1 MNGLGWSMHDGVLH
15 VDATAHY
22 SSVEGW
28 GIHLFNYMA
37 RRLRSA
43 LIDLQIWDLSRPFR
57 SDQLPAGPEFVYASA
72 PDIFGGRRGWG
83 PLFIAWDTNLL
94 LDYFKFGSSLWQGCD
109 LPDQLGE
116 EYAGELEGLQFLVA
130 LWVLRDIR
138 FIILPATIT
147 DAKRKLTEERWA
159 SRLNAF
165 REFVSALQL
174 VSDDPPELDLPSRDG
189 LLVLP
194 ERMLEQ
200 AVSEIPPGFDR
211 ALVSSAARMGLHV
224 FLTRDKGILRH
235 RDALRPFGLL
245 LASPLDIFEEL
256 LACGA
261 FHCML
266 EPPLCAYWPMPDQMR
281 VGHLIRALPSPAG

>member
-1 MNGLGWSMHDGVLH
+1 MRDGILH

-22 SSVEGW
+22 SSLEEW

-43 LIDLQIWDLSRPFR
+43 LTDLQMWDPSRPLR
-57 SDQLPAGPEFVYASA
+57 DDQVPAGPDFVYASA
-72 PDIFGGRRGWG
+72 TAIFGRRRGRG

-94 LDYFKFGSSLWQGCD
+94 LDYFNFGSSLWQGRD
-109 LPDQLGE
+109 LPDHLEE
-116 EYAGELEGLQFLVA
+116 EYTGELEGLQFLVA

-147 DAKRKLTEERWA
+147 DAKTKLTQKRRA

-165 REFVSALQL
+165 REFTSALQL
-174 VSDDPPELDLPSRDG
+174 VSDDPPEVNLPSRDG
-189 LLVLP
+189 LPVLP
-194 ERMLEQ
+194 EKMLER

-211 ALVSSAARMGLHV
+211 ALVSSATRMGLHV

-235 RDALRPFGLL
+235 RDTLRPFGLF

-266 EPPLCAYWPMPDQMR
+266 EPRCAYWPMPDQMR
-281 VGHLIRALPSPAG
+281 VGHLIRALASPAG

>member
-1 MNGLGWSMHDGVLH
+1 MNRLGWSMHDGILH
-15 VDATAHY
+15 VDATADY
-22 SSVEGW
+22 SSLEGW

-37 RRLRSA
+37 RRLRFA
-43 LIDLQIWDLSRPFR
+43 LIDLQMWDPSRPLR
-57 SDQLPAGPEFVYASA
+57 GDQVPAGPEFVYASA
-72 PDIFGGRRGWG
+72 TAIFGGRRGRG

-94 LDYFKFGSSLWQGCD
+94 LDYFKFGSSLWQGRD

-116 EYAGELEGLQFLVA
+116 EYTGELEGLQFLVA

-138 FIILPATIT
+138 FIVLPSTIT
-147 DAKRKLTEERWA
+147 DAKRKLTQERRA

-174 VSDDPPELDLPSRDG
+174 VGDDPPELDLPSREG

-194 ERMLEQ
+194 ERMLER

-211 ALVSSAARMGLHV
+211 ALVSSASRLGLHV

-235 RDALRPFGLL
+235 RNALRPFGLL
-245 LASPLDIFEEL
+245 LASPLDIFEDL

-266 EPPLCAYWPMPDQMR
+266 EPRCAYWPMPDQMR

>member
-1 MNGLGWSMHDGVLH
+1 VDRLGWSMRDGILY

-22 SSVEGW
+22 SSLEGW

-37 RRLRSA
+37 RRLRST
-43 LIDLQIWDLSRPFR
+43 LIDLEMWDPSRPLR
-57 SDQLPAGPEFVYASA
+57 DDQVPVGPEFVYDSASA
-72 PDIFGGRRGWG
+72 IFGGRSGHG

-94 LDYFKFGSSLWQGCD
+94 LDYFNFGSSLWQGRD
-109 LPDQLGE
+109 LPDELGA
-116 EYAGELEGLQFLVA
+116 EYTGELEGLQFLVA

-138 FIILPATIT
+138 FVILPATVT
-147 DAKRKLTEERWA
+147 DAKRKLSQERRV

-165 REFVSALQL
+165 RGFTSALQL

-194 ERMLEQ
+194 ERMLER

-266 EPPLCAYWPMPDQMR
+266 EPRCAYWPMPDQMR